1 MMPDNYVIEARK
13 VKSFDHPIFCESIR
27 QIHKQLGPTGLDPL
41 QQQVLERLIHSSGD
55 FGLTPLL
62 RFTPGACELGLA
74 ALEAGAPILT
84 DTAMAAAAVRPMALR
99 TLNSSVSSVLEWAP
113 HQASPGFTRT
123 ALGLRRAWQELVVE
137 VGSQQQA
144 PIVLIGSAPT
154 ALEALLDLVATGARP
169 PNLIIGMPVGFVGV
183 AESKRKLAASGLAQI
198 RLEGSRGGAGLA
210 AATVNALL
218 RASQLPK

>member
-1 MMPDNYVIEARK
+1 MMTDNYVVDVRK

-27 QIHKQLGPTGLDPL
+27 RIHNHLGSTGLDPL

-62 RFTPGACELGLA
+62 RFSPGACELGLT
-74 ALEAGAPILT
+74 ALQAGAPILT